1 MLAALSSAVVA
12 EKHGPGKPGATGLS
26 VYFPNSQLYSNPVAG
41 AQSYTAVASRFA
53 GESAWDD
60 FLAFHYTGR
69 KFQPADTIP
78 VVPDRGSTVTAPGAG
93 KIQVS
98 PITLSSD
105 TAAPGQP
112 VRLTVDVQGDNI
124 GYIKFFTGFLDQE
137 ANSILVADMDF
148 LESATTQEVD
158 GVFYPAWPESGDFR
172 VAFEWEPL
180 VFELSD
186 GQTSTSV
193 LLRPETYGATPEE
206 AVYTVTGTYTYA
218 DNGDTR
224 PAQLILQGG
233 KVQQVFGY
241 TGDGTTAA
249 PRRSCPTPATPS
261 PCNRRGWTW
270 MPTDESRRPPPKM
283 ATR

>member
-1 MLAALSSAVVA
+1 M
-12 EKHGPGKPGATGLS
+12 
-26 VYFPNSQLYSNPVAG
+26 
-41 AQSYTAVASRFA
+41 
-53 GESAWDD
+53 
-60 FLAFHYTGR
+60 
-69 KFQPADTIP
+69 
-78 VVPDRGSTVTAPGAG
+78 
-93 KIQVS
+93 S

-148 LESATTQEVD
+148 LESADTQEVD

-218 DNGDTR
+218 DSGDTR

-249 PRRSCPTPATPS
+249 PREILPTPGDTFTVQQTWLDLDANGQVTKTATQDGDTLTFSADPFVWEELDAAAGEYVVGFMVQDLDGKS
-261 PCNRRGWTW
+261 
-270 MPTDESRRPPPKM
+270 TDVYTKVTVE
-283 ATR
+283 